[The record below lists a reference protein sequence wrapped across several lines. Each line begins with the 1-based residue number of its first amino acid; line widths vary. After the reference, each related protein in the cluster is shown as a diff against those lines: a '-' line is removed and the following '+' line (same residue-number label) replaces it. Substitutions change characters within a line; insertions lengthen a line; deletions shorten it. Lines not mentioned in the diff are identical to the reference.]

1 VCKRAHRLNRL
12 FVLAATEQAVLSESA
27 KRGASGRK
35 ARREGAK
42 SVTVA
47 ATAAADDDGD
57 WSDVSS
63 DIGSDDDDDCFGP

>member
-1 VCKRAHRLNRL
+1 V
-12 FVLAATEQAVLSESA
+12 AATEQAVLSESA

-42 SVTVA
+42 SLKGAAVA
-47 ATAAADDDGD
+47 ATNDDGD